1 MSRESENP
9 MEALVRDFYKGIEV
23 KLQAK
28 TGWGRN
34 EVLEVVRDVQVH
46 VLARHLAHT
55 TAQLYPRRFE
65 LGRATLYTLD
75 TSDLVVPVVE
85 SKEPPWTP

>member
-1 MSRESENP
+1 MSREYLHP
-9 MEALVRDFYKGIEV
+9 MEALVQDFFKGIET

-55 TAQLYPRRFE
+55 TAQLHPGSFQP
-65 LGRATLYTLD
+65 L
-75 TSDLVVPVVE
+75 PVVE